1 MDYIY
6 TSGEQKVIIEAE
18 QKNTRRSV
26 IEQYVQCRKMQGM
39 TQTELAKRTGI
50 PRSNITR
57 FESGSYN
64 PSLELLVRIAA
75 ALGMNLQ
82 VQLTAKE

>member
-39 TQTELAKRTGI
+39 TQTELAK
-50 PRSNITR
+50 
-57 FESGSYN
+57 
-64 PSLELLVRIAA
+64 
-75 ALGMNLQ
+75 
-82 VQLTAKE
+82 